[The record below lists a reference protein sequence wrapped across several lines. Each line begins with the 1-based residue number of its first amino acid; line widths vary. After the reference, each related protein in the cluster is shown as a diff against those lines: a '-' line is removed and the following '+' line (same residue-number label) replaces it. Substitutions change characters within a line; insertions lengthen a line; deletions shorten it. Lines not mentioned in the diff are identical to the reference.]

1 MLSQESMENHH
12 VPLHPFAKLI
22 YNIYYLEI
30 YTPPNRNMESNYS
43 HLAIWPMLCIGV
55 TTFYVHVFICSTI
68 ETAKLVLLSM
78 LEWLT
83 ASISNF

>member
-43 HLAIWPMLCIGV
+43 YLAKWPMLCVGV
-55 TTFYVHVFICSTI
+55 TTFYVKIVYAAPLRLPILIF
-68 ETAKLVLLSM
+68 
-78 LEWLT
+78 
-83 ASISNF
+83 